1 MRIFYKNLLVM
12 VLVLAATSVL
22 AAQPGATINGKITEI
37 EWEDLMPPMPEGD
50 TLSLKDLSSEDW
62 LGPQV
67 NAPDDGSDVT
77 DMSDPR
83 DPKTQ
88 MAHQG
93 NIRPAQENAPVVKK
107 YDGKKI
113 KLAGYIIPLDFEAT
127 KVRKFLL
134 VPYIGACI
142 HVPPPPTNQVVY
154 VESMKAIAVSGLFD
168 PVYITGKMSL
178 VSSKTVLA
186 EAGYRIDATEIVPYE

>member
-1 MRIFYKNLLVM
+1 MRRFYKSLLVM
-12 VLVLAATSVL
+12 VLVLGATTVL
-22 AAQPGATINGKITEI
+22 AAERDLTTI
-37 EWEDLMPPMPEGD
+37 EWEDLMPPTPEGD
-50 TLSLKDLSSEDW
+50 TLSLKDLSEAWD
-62 LGPQV
+62 GAKV
-67 NAPDDGSDVT
+67 DAPDDGSDVI

-83 DPKTQ
+83 ASQGETS
-88 MAHQG
+88 HQG
-93 NIRPAQENAPVVKK
+93 NIRPPQENAPLVKK
-107 YDGKKI
+107 YEGKKI

-134 VPYIGACI
+134 VPYVGACI

-168 PVYITGKMSL
+168 PVYVTGKMSL